1 MCGNKKQMLLE
12 NEDKVK
18 LLKDADAYSERINL
32 TLSRDGKRLV
42 SGKREAVQNQ
52 ENERCQVKLKGPT
65 PEELRSQSKSMLS
78 YWLR

>member
-18 LLKDADAYSERINL
+18 LLKDADAYSARINL

-42 SGKREAVQNQ
+42 SGKREAVRNQ
-52 ENERCQVKLKGPT
+52 GNERLQVKPKGLT
-65 PEELRSQSKSMLS
+65 PEKLRSQSQSMLS
-78 YWLR
+78 RWLR